1 LVNRNYSIIYH
12 VLLCYNHTF
21 DKYTARHREK
31 PDGFRDDLFPGEIM
45 NKVLILL
52 GVAVVLSACNGVGSA
67 PATPTIAASVTTGNC
82 GNFTTTGESCVITIA
97 YNTNG
102 ASGPS
107 LTYTPNP
114 LPIAIT
120 TNGSFNTT
128 FGTCQTNVSNA
139 GSGAFTCPVT
149 IVYTSNV
156 GGANFNL
163 AFVLSSTNSS
173 ISAVTSN
180 TIAVSGN

>member
-1 LVNRNYSIIYH
+1 
-12 VLLCYNHTF
+12 
-21 DKYTARHREK
+21 
-31 PDGFRDDLFPGEIM
+31 M
-45 NKVLILL
+45 NKILILL
-52 GVAVVLSACNGVGSA
+52 GVAMIVAACNGVGSG
-67 PATPTIAASVTTGNC
+67 ATNPSIAAAVTNGSC
-82 GNFTTTGESCVITIA
+82 GNFTTTGESCVITIT

-107 LTYTPNP
+107 LTFTPNP
-114 LPIAIT
+114 LPAAIT
-120 TNGSFNTT
+120 NNGSFNTT

-149 IVYTSNV
+149 IVYTSGV

-163 AFVLSSTNSS
+163 AFTISSTNSA
-173 ISAVTSN
+173 ISPVTSN